1 MKNSIYFIVIALL
14 AAELFKILI
23 HPNKELILFIIYF
36 FFVRLFLHII
46 IYYDNCFN
54 YYVLP
59 TLFLLVNT
67 FLLILH
73 VFNIAFIV
81 ISSIFIKRLKN
92 TFSHIITIIL
102 VLMF

>member
-1 MKNSIYFIVIALL
+1 MDGWT
-14 AAELFKILI
+14 
-23 HPNKELILFIIYF
+23 ELILFIIYF

-54 YYVLP
+54 DYVLP

-92 TFSHIITIIL
+92 TRFIFFYCSIIVKKCIKITTICYCKI
-102 VLMF
+102 MNIF

>member
-1 MKNSIYFIVIALL
+1 MDWL
-14 AAELFKILI
+14 
-23 HPNKELILFIIYF
+23 ELILFIIYF

-67 FLLILH
+67 FLLILP
-73 VFNIAFIV
+73 VFIIAFIV

-92 TFSHIITIIL
+92 LWVF
-102 VLMF
+102 VF